1 MSKSLTPNDYQR
13 CAKLLYVPTALI
25 QAVVAVETNGSGFL
39 SDGRPKI
46 LFERH
51 WFYKLTPKPVSKTRP
66 DISNPRSGGYLGGTR
81 EWDRLNAAISFD
93 RAAALKSTS
102 WGLGQ
107 IMGFNYASAGF
118 DNVEDMVAAMHESEF
133 EQLKAMMH
141 FIKANPPMHQALRD
155 RNWQRFAYYYN
166 GPAYRRNDYDTK
178 LAAAYQKFSA

>member
-1 MSKSLTPNDYQR
+1 MSKSLSATDYDR
-13 CAKLLYVPTALI
+13 VSKLLNVGTALI
-25 QAVVAVETNGSGFL
+25 KAVVAVETNGEGFL

-51 WFYKLTPKPVSKTRP
+51 WFYQLTPLPVSKTRP
-66 DISNPRSGGYLGGTR
+66 DISNPRSGGYLGGSR
-81 EWDRLNAAISFD
+81 EWDRLNAACAFD

-107 IMGFNYASAGF
+107 IMGFNYAPAGF
-118 DNVEDMVAAMHESEF
+118 DNVEDMVAAMHSSEF

-141 FIKANPPMHQALRD
+141 FIKANPPMHRALCD

-166 GPAYRRNDYDTK
+166 GPAYRRNDYDNK
-178 LAAAYQKFSA
+178 LAAAYQKFSG